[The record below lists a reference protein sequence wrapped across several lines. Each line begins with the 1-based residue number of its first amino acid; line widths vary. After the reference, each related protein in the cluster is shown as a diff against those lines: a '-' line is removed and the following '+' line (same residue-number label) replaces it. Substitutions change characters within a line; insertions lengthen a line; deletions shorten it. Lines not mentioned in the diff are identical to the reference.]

1 VCAGVSI
8 PWDDLPTAL
17 LALPAVRQ
25 RRYRRG
31 GARPECRFLLADAT

>member
-1 VCAGVSI
+1 VSI

-25 RRYRRG
+25 QEAAF
-31 GARPECRFLLADAT
+31 GAGAAAPVAPLADAT